1 MKRHRVLTAVIV
13 LLIFATA
20 IGAVVAANH
29 VHLPSKKDEVPLAM
43 VKRGSL
49 DLEVHATGELRASHE
64 LMLIAPAIGG
74 ASLQITEL
82 ARTGVMVKK
91 GDLALA
97 FDPSEQHYKLEQ
109 NHSEY
114 LQAEQ
119 EIAKAKADAVVLAAE
134 DKVALLKARHNVRR
148 AELDVQKNE
157 LESKIDA
164 DKNLLAL
171 DQAKRVLTELDKDA
185 ESHKATGQAAIY
197 LAQERS
203 NKAKLAMYQ
212 AQQNLEKM
220 NVVAPMDGIIS
231 IQKNQQASGG
241 IYFTGMSLPDFHPGD
256 QVYPGTAIANVVD
269 PMSLDLTSKV
279 SEQDHGNIHQGE
291 PVEVTFD
298 ALPGRVFHGVVKSLG
313 GMSVRQMF
321 EASSSGG
328 FEVAIQLSESDP
340 RLHSGFTAQILFKGG
355 SQSNV
360 LNLPRQA
367 IFLNDG
373 KRIVYVKSANGYDQ
387 REVKIKSQSESRAA
401 VEGVDAGSMVALI
414 DPTAPRKSTAAG
426 SANGSMEG
434 TP

>member
-1 MKRHRVLTAVIV
+1 MRRHRIFISVIV
-13 LLIFATA
+13 AVLLVSVV
-20 IGAVVAANH
+20 GAVVAANR
-29 VHLPSKKDEVPLAM
+29 VHLTSKRDEVPLAV

-64 LMLIAPAIGG
+64 MMLTAPAIGG
-74 ASLQITEL
+74 DSLQITEL
-82 ARTGVMVKK
+82 ARTGGMVKK
-91 GDLALA
+91 GDLVLA

-109 NHSEY
+109 NHSEL

-119 EIAKAKADAVVLAAE
+119 EIAKARADAVVLAAE
-134 DKVALLKARHNVRR
+134 DQVALLKARHSVRR

-171 DQAKRVLTELDKDA
+171 DQARRVLTELEKDT

-203 NKAKLAMYQ
+203 NKARLAMEQ

-220 NVVAPMDGIIS
+220 KVVAPMDGLIS
-231 IQKNQQASGG
+231 IQKNQQAAGG
-241 IYFTGMSLPDFHPGD
+241 IYFTGMSLPDFRPGD
-256 QVYPGTAIANVVD
+256 QVYPGSAIANVVD
-269 PMSLDLTSKV
+269 PMSLELTSKV
-279 SEQDHGNIHQGE
+279 SEQDHGNIRQGE

-328 FEVAIQLSESDP
+328 FEVAIQVTESDP
-340 RLHSGFTAQILFKGG
+340 RLRSGFTAQILFKGG
-355 SQSNV
+355 SLSDV
-360 LNLPRQA
+360 MTIPRQA
-367 IFLNDG
+367 LFLKDG
-373 KRIVYVKSANGYDQ
+373 KRIVYVKSGNGYDQ

-401 VEGVDAGSMVALI
+401 VGGVDAGSMVALI
-414 DPTAPRKSTAAG
+414 DPTAPRKTSAG
-426 SANGSMEG
+426 SSANGSIEG

>member
-82 ARTGVMVKK
+82 ACTGVMVKK

-157 LESKIDA
+157 LESKIEA